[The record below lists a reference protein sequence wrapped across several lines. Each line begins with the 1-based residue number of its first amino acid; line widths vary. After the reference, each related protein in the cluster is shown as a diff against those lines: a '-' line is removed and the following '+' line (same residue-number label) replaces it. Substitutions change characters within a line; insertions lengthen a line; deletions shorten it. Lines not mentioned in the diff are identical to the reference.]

1 MSDVSYSCEDAA
13 KEVFNENIINDL
25 LCRQTSAEQPVI
37 IQDMPEEEQK
47 VLQSL
52 PVSRID
58 SSSSIVDDNNE
69 ILSRSNL
76 SFSESQSTIQSEE
89 QLDTFERLVF
99 DFIYRWTELRQKDM
113 IEEISKV
120 IGQLGES
127 DLETACAKQKH
138 SLAADENFVYITGG
152 TLPGDEKRFEIFI
165 LKLNC
170 IIKGPRMSVHRN
182 SHCSFIQDDY
192 LYAFGGEVLSGSATT
207 MTFERIKLFSHLKN
221 TLKIKSDIEQ
231 DVPKALKYA
240 DSLASYYQ
248 DK

>member
-89 QLDTFERLVF
+89 QLDTFERLVY
-99 DFIYRWTELRQKDM
+99 DFIYR
-113 IEEISKV
+113 
-120 IGQLGES
+120 
-127 DLETACAKQKH
+127 
-138 SLAADENFVYITGG
+138 
-152 TLPGDEKRFEIFI
+152 
-165 LKLNC
+165 
-170 IIKGPRMSVHRN
+170 
-182 SHCSFIQDDY
+182 
-192 LYAFGGEVLSGSATT
+192 
-207 MTFERIKLFSHLKN
+207 
-221 TLKIKSDIEQ
+221 
-231 DVPKALKYA
+231 
-240 DSLASYYQ
+240 
-248 DK
+248 

>member
-99 DFIYRWTELRQKDM
+99 DFIYR
-113 IEEISKV
+113 
-120 IGQLGES
+120 
-127 DLETACAKQKH
+127 
-138 SLAADENFVYITGG
+138 
-152 TLPGDEKRFEIFI
+152 
-165 LKLNC
+165 
-170 IIKGPRMSVHRN
+170 
-182 SHCSFIQDDY
+182 
-192 LYAFGGEVLSGSATT
+192 
-207 MTFERIKLFSHLKN
+207 
-221 TLKIKSDIEQ
+221 
-231 DVPKALKYA
+231 
-240 DSLASYYQ
+240 
-248 DK
+248 

>member
-76 SFSESQSTIQSEE
+76 SFSE
-89 QLDTFERLVF
+89 
-99 DFIYRWTELRQKDM
+99 
-113 IEEISKV
+113 
-120 IGQLGES
+120 
-127 DLETACAKQKH
+127 
-138 SLAADENFVYITGG
+138 
-152 TLPGDEKRFEIFI
+152 
-165 LKLNC
+165 
-170 IIKGPRMSVHRN
+170 
-182 SHCSFIQDDY
+182 
-192 LYAFGGEVLSGSATT
+192 
-207 MTFERIKLFSHLKN
+207 
-221 TLKIKSDIEQ
+221 
-231 DVPKALKYA
+231 
-240 DSLASYYQ
+240 
-248 DK
+248 